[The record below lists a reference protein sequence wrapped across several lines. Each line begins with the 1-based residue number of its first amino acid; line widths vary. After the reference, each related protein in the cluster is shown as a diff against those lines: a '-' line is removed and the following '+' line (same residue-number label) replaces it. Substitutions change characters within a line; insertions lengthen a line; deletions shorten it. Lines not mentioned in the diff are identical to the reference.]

1 MLCRQAQGNNAVKP
15 CLPSV
20 RLQVAQAATG
30 RLTSLGGSVCST
42 YVYAQPTKL
51 KLHDC
56 VSSS

>member
-1 MLCRQAQGNNAVKP
+1 MLCRHAQGNNAVKP

-30 RLTSLGGSVCST
+30 RLTSLGGSV

-51 KLHDC
+51 KLHDF